1 MRDLRIEKITLNI
14 GTGKEQAKLDKAIA
28 LLEKISNEKPV
39 KTVTNKRIPE
49 WGLRPGLPIG
59 CKLTLRKV
67 KAINLLGSLLN
78 ANDNILRQNNFDNE
92 GNISFGIPEYIDIP
106 GIKYDPSIGIIGLQV
121 SITLQRAGWRI
132 KSRKIKQRVI
142 PVSQR
147 IKKEEAIEFMKGKF
161 NITIQESQ
169 E

>member
-28 LLEKISNEKPV
+28 LLEKISSEKPV
-39 KTVTNKRIPE
+39 KTITNKRIPE

-67 KAINLLGSLLN
+67 KAINLLGNLLN
-78 ANDNILRQNNFDNE
+78 ANYNILRQNNFDNE

-106 GIKYDPSIGIIGLQV
+106 GIKYDPNIGIIGLQV

-132 KSRKIKQRVI
+132 KSRKIKQRAI